1 MAHVTTAPAQS
12 LAHPARAQSAHLRI
26 GPLIGR
32 ALRVA
37 APCAL
42 VLATIVLA
50 DQLRPVFP
58 GGGLF
63 LLLLLPVLVATITL
77 GAASGALALGLG
89 TVGALLLVVLG
100 DHPWLTQ
107 GSDALRIVPFLLIG
121 GSVVLLVSAFERA
134 PASPAGEFS
143 LAGDPPTPASDARNR
158 LIEPL
163 TGREREVLGLAASG
177 LSIMAIG
184 TCLSLSPNTVKS
196 HLAHA
201 YAKLGAHNRAE
212 AVAAALHSG
221 TIDRSAVTA
230 RASQITQGMTRPAF
244 RLPLPRS

>member
-1 MAHVTTAPAQS
+1 MSGVTTVTAQP
-12 LAHPARAQSAHLRI
+12 LAHPARARSGQQSM
-26 GPLIGR
+26 GSLIGR
-32 ALRVA
+32 ASRVV

-42 VLATIVLA
+42 VLATVVLA
-50 DQLRPVFP
+50 DQLRDLFP

-63 LLLLLPVLVATITL
+63 LLLLLPVLLAAVTL
-77 GAASGALALGLG
+77 GPASGGLALGLG
-89 TVGALLLVVLG
+89 AAGSLLMAFMG

-107 GSDALRIVPFLLIG
+107 GTDALRIVLY
-121 GSVVLLVSAFERA
+121 LLVGGLIVLVVPAVERA
-134 PASPAGEFS
+134 SGRQPSMPAGE
-143 LAGDPPTPASDARNR
+143 LPNT

-163 TGREREVLGLAASG
+163 TERESEVLGLAASG
-177 LSIMAIG
+177 LSIGAIG
-184 TCLSLSPNTVKS
+184 ANLCVSPNTVKS

-221 TIDRSAVTA
+221 TIDRSVVTA
-230 RASQITQGMTRPAF
+230 RAPQITQGMTRPAF